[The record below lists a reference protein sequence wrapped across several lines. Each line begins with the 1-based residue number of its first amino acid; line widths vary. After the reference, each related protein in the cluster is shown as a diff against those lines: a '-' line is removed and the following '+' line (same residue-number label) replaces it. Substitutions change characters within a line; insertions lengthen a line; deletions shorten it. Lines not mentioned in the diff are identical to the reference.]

1 MREFDRCRTL
11 YGKFLEFNPAD
22 CATWT
27 RFAELETELGDI
39 ERARAIYELA
49 VNQPLLDMP
58 ELLWKAYI
66 DFEYEILGEFNRAR
80 ELYQRLL
87 QKTGHV
93 KVWIFKST
101 LYCKKYV
108 MYLFRV
114 FV

>member
-1 MREFDRCRTL
+1 
-11 YGKFLEFNPAD
+11 
-22 CATWT
+22 
-27 RFAELETELGDI
+27 
-39 ERARAIYELA
+39 
-49 VNQPLLDMP
+49 MP

-114 FV
+114 FVWELKRENGIKWVQVLMYCVLLVSPYVLTFTL